1 MTSTASPMMS
11 NNVSMRQE
19 PPPHHAPI
27 PNTSSTTS
35 HSHSA
40 PMLARNASTIQPG
53 HSVLVEGK
61 LLQGE
66 KLLEYAR
73 QKGLCP
79 KCVQHVTHKRVRKRL
94 GMLRYSFEWL
104 PLTVTDEQAGNYT
117 VYKGYCLQ
125 PTCYTLEEAQIKLGE
140 RASLVRSGSIGRGVA
155 GSKSRKTRSR
165 GMSSN
170 GHSRR
175 DLMNH
180 RDGSRR
186 DLRDHSA
193 HSRRS
198 ERSGESGSSSDVDET
213 SNREAEDGT
222 ENDRYDVSNSSSIP
236 MTPIIQQ
243 SQQEQQQELL
253 LTRQGSR
260 GRRITQ
266 QHSST
271 RRTLTHQHSSPRRTL
286 TQQHSAPRLGSSTDP
301 SSSSSTSYGISSNP
315 GNSVTGVGGAGGG
328 SDHSSHHHHS
338 EHRRATLHDIPSA
351 SARNN
356 ATAASRMAAAAAQS
370 PRSSNRAVA
379 SSGAAAV
386 AVASDRPKVRRV
398 PDRDIL
404 QQLCRLHLN
413 RPSKTKA
420 PRGGLSI
427 ASESDLWSILHK
439 RYGREHTVPSSLTG
453 RISVLLNILQ
463 DDQDATCFDPA
474 WTLMSCLTKQQQDM
488 VVPNNIEDNQ
498 GRLAEE
504 ILTQVSNEFDRDD
517 LVDGSKSS
525 DAKRYAAQTLFHLL
539 KNEEDSVDSP
549 VLGGLQTMSP
559 SRRHHWITVLLDM
572 LMFQGDEDEHIMYN
586 SSNYEDQQDNIST
599 KSCHEQDSSAGTAEN
614 LFVVWN
620 LLLSQPLDSD
630 EDGTTSESLLLMKT
644 IVGIAVSILSSAE
657 GDGVYS
663 ISEKGVSQALSI
675 MQAESALGLLAT
687 VASRAGATALAGRQY
702 ECLRVIGDTCVRF
715 DDQPDVLLQG
725 AHAIC
730 HILASFEWFLVGA
743 VAGVSKDLGGG
754 GGGFGESSIS
764 DLQQQQS
771 PPNLYAAE
779 CVVDVMMMILSCQER
794 RSAQNLPCPEELNRA
809 ACRLLTSLLESDDAM
824 QTFVVETALPRG
836 PELIHALV
844 RMLETTEVIPIGE
857 SASGIL
863 VYLLKKDFATT
874 DHLRE
879 IPDIAAIVVHTM
891 DRYRDAPFIQENLC
905 LIIAHL
911 VSLTD
916 HQLGQEFGEAGGLN
930 VLAELLLHPGQDPPL
945 VESALRALIGT
956 LSSVDTSLLLKYQ
969 TSMSEVVVSVME
981 NTNQVLEVQLAGLDA
996 LQCLCV
1002 RADGPSKN
1010 HLVRALP
1017 VVVKVME
1024 DYLANAGVLT
1034 RCCTILR
1041 MVARTVEDHG
1051 LFVQTGAVKML
1062 INAMLI
1068 HPDATEFVLE
1078 GMATLKDLAAEPSF
1092 RENFNSADAEACL
1105 MSLLEVNATAPDVV
1119 ALGFAT
1125 LNNVLVDF
1133 QNRTVAPLQTVVL
1146 QLIIAALKDFPD
1158 HEMVWTNAFLLLK
1171 SYTYNE
1177 DNLVLMMQDNYSDE
1191 LIPLLVDSERLL
1203 VSDSL
1208 ERAKYIIRKLQ

>member
-1 MTSTASPMMS
+1 
-11 NNVSMRQE
+11 
-19 PPPHHAPI
+19 
-27 PNTSSTTS
+27 
-35 HSHSA
+35 
-40 PMLARNASTIQPG
+40 
-53 HSVLVEGK
+53 
-61 LLQGE
+61 
-66 KLLEYAR
+66 
-73 QKGLCP
+73 
-79 KCVQHVTHKRVRKRL
+79 
-94 GMLRYSFEWL
+94 
-104 PLTVTDEQAGNYT
+104 
-117 VYKGYCLQ
+117 
-125 PTCYTLEEAQIKLGE
+125 
-140 RASLVRSGSIGRGVA
+140 
-155 GSKSRKTRSR
+155 
-165 GMSSN
+165 MSSN
-170 GHSRR
+170 SNSRSGR
-175 DLMNH
+175 DLMNY
-180 RDGSRR
+180 RDCSRR
-186 DLRDHSA
+186 DLRDHST

-198 ERSGESGSSSDVDET
+198 ERSGESGSSSDVEET
-213 SNREAEDGT
+213 SNREMEDCT

-236 MTPIIQQ
+236 MTPIVQQ

-266 QHSST
+266 QHSSP

-286 TQQHSAPRLGSSTDP
+286 TQQHSAPRLGSTDP
-301 SSSSSTSYGISSNP
+301 SSSSTSYGISGNP
-315 GNSVTGVGGAGGG
+315 GNSVAGVGGVGG
-328 SDHSSHHHHS
+328 SDHSHHHN

-351 SARNN
+351 SARMN
-356 ATAASRMAAAAAQS
+356 AAAASRMAVATQS
-370 PRSSNRAVA
+370 TRSSRAVA
-379 SSGAAAV
+379 SSAAA
-386 AVASDRPKVRRV
+386 AASDRPKVRRV
-398 PDRDIL
+398 PDKDIL

-463 DDQDATCFDPA
+463 DDQDVTCFDPA

-488 VVPNNIEDNQ
+488 VVPNNSNNNIEDNQ

-572 LMFQGDEDEHIMYN
+572 LMFQGDEDEHMYN
-586 SSNYEDQQDNIST
+586 DDQQDNISAT
-599 KSCHEQDSSAGTAEN
+599 NTRNCHEQDSSAGTAEN

-730 HILASFEWFLVGA
+730 HILVSFEWFLVGT
-743 VAGVSKDLGGG
+743 VAGGSEDFGG
-754 GGGFGESSIS
+754 GGGFGESSIR

-809 ACRLLTSLLESDDAM
+809 ACRLLTSLLESDEAM

-874 DHLRE
+874 EHLRE

-905 LIIAHL
+905 LMIAHL

-916 HQLGQEFGEAGGLN
+916 HQLGQEIGEAGGLN
-930 VLAELLLHPGQDPPL
+930 VLSELLLHPGQDAPL

-956 LSSVDTSLLLKYQ
+956 LSSVDTSLLLNYQ

-981 NTNQVLEVQLAGLDA
+981 NTDQVLEVQLAGLDA

-1017 VVVKVME
+1017 VVVKVMAN
-1024 DYLANAGVLT
+1024 YLGNAGVLT

-1041 MVARTVEDHG
+1041 MVARTFEDRG
-1051 LFVQTGAVKML
+1051 VFVQTGAVKML

-1092 RENFNSADAEACL
+1092 REHFNCADAEACL

-1119 ALGFAT
+1119 ALAFAT

-1133 QNRTVAPLQTVVL
+1133 QSRTVAPMQTVVL

-1203 VSDSL
+1203 VGDSL